1 LKLSQAQQIQRII
14 MFSNERP
21 SPYGRQ
27 PYRQQ
32 YSQPPPRPFVQEDT
46 LGSGQVQIERK
57 TFHLALKE
65 NPRGRFLR
73 ITEHGGTKRTSI
85 IVPATGLA
93 LFKEM
98 LEQMVQAAGEPSHE
112 NEPEMM
118 APPAPEPPAP
128 EPVSAKPISA
138 KSVSAK
144 PVRKTVSEAV
154 RAKISAAAKARWAKI
169 KGLKKKKA

>member
-1 LKLSQAQQIQRII
+1 

-27 PYRQQ
+27 PYRQP
-32 YSQPPPRPFVQEDT
+32 YSQPPRPFVQEDT

-85 IVPATGLA
+85 IIPATGLTA
-93 LFKEM
+93 FKEM
-98 LEQMVQAAGEPSHE
+98 LEDMVQAAGEPSAE
-112 NEPEMM
+112 NQPEVP
-118 APPAPEPPAP
+118 PPAAIEPPAP
-128 EPVSAKPISA
+128 EPVKAKPARKSMSA
-138 KSVSAK
+138 AVKAK
-144 PVRKTVSEAV
+144 LSE
-154 RAKISAAAKARWAKI
+154 AAKARWAKI
-169 KGLKKKKA
+169 KSLKPKKKA